1 MHPEIEAHYLAV
13 EWLEPGR
20 ARRVVVS
27 PDPLDIELSPDGVLR
42 LETQIF
48 HDFHPWLGL
57 RLSGQ
62 LRQSSPVFVDTQ
74 GQEHPMLAVDDGASG
89 TWWVQ
94 GDGWDARKNKHLS
107 ELHRTM
113 GRFDVRIGKHCLL
126 IDNLATGLG
135 QAQLEEYLQDFKN
148 DLIWLVLSSGTAT
161 SSRAGASSGGG
172 LPVALMEF
180 ASSAARVGSWP
191 ARILREVLAETP
203 RSRLRPN
210 SASFRQ
216 YARQPDR
223 PRIIGRAS
231 EESADTADNRYLR
244 HMVQVCNRIAFTAKQ
259 ASDQQAERF
268 AELAC
273 LEEKRSVD
281 YGATETRQV
290 NPEMF
295 DRQIAELTEK
305 LDRLAA
311 WSDDDPDEDRD
322 GLQDYRI
329 EITKKYGRRG
339 DEFFYEKPE
348 GRSAYDDKKGIE
360 YNVVRLPKTLGN
372 LVVAAQNFCSV
383 FTLTGRPSIALK
395 KNAKGKPYRHLDF
408 SGVFAVDPDRQAIEA
423 KRRTRTRLE
432 RNGWQHELSR
442 TERAEMQRESHTA
455 TSRAKT
461 YKRLAG
467 EAMKSASEF
476 ASTQAALRQQDV
488 HWHSLG
494 VQPQSTFPMGMRY
507 VLSPDYAAVLKAY
520 TWVRELAERTGIG
533 GESLDELHRISI
545 LHASA
550 VYERWCLVKIIGT
563 LIEDFDFEPS
573 PGWQELVFRAVTGRP
588 DSASLLF
595 NRKGIGISAIL
606 EIQPVL
612 ENGRRPDFR
621 LRFSN
626 SDSGDVGAIVM
637 DAKFRTRWRR
647 GELTDLLAEL
657 VDGKGYG
664 GKRDR
669 VFILQPQAN
678 AVSEPSSPLAWG
690 QHCDYGQEAPT
701 NHRTG
706 SIQLAAG
713 TQGGGAQQNL
723 RRLIAI
729 GLQAVF
735 PQPPSPDEEYNW
747 NSTSC
752 CIRCATKHESVD
764 IKRRQ
769 TRRGRDYWSQNCG
782 NCGMENGRTHCY
794 DCDATLFKNGTD
806 LTYHRTLA
814 EQITNVMCP
823 SCGAYFDKDFLAV
836 AASATE

>member
-1 MHPEIEAHYLAV
+1 MQPEIEAHYLAV

-42 LETQIF
+42 IETQIF

-62 LRQSSPVFVDTQ
+62 LRQSSPVFVDAQ
-74 GQEHPMLAVDDGASG
+74 GQEHPMLAVDDGAGG

-94 GDGWDARKNKHLS
+94 DDGWDARQQKHLS

-113 GRFDVRIGKHCLL
+113 GRFDVRIDDHRLL
-126 IDNLATGLG
+126 IENLASGLG
-135 QAQLEEYLQDFKN
+135 LVQLEEYLQDFKN

-161 SSRAGASSGGG
+161 SSRTTASCRGD
-172 LPVALMEF
+172 LLAALTEF
-180 ASSAARVGSWP
+180 ASSVARVGSRP
-191 ARILREVLAETP
+191 ARILREVSAETH
-203 RSRLRPN
+203 RSRLRP
-210 SASFRQ
+210 SMASFRQ
-216 YARQPDR
+216 HARQPYR
-223 PRIIGRAS
+223 PRLVGRAS
-231 EESADTADNRYLR
+231 EESAETADNRYLR
-244 HMVQVCNRIAFTAKQ
+244 HMVQVCNRIALTVHQ
-259 ASDQQAERF
+259 AAHQQAERL
-268 AELAC
+268 AELARF
-273 LEEKRSVD
+273 EDERSVD
-281 YGATETRQV
+281 YGTTETRQV
-290 NPEMF
+290 NPEIF

-311 WSDDDPDEDRD
+311 WSDSAPDEDRD
-322 GLQDYRI
+322 AFQDYQI
-329 EITKKYGRRG
+329 KITKKYGRRG
-339 DEFFYEKPE
+339 NEFFYEKLE
-348 GRSAYDDKKGIE
+348 GRSEYDDKMGIG
-360 YNVVRLPKTLGN
+360 YNVVRLPETLSK
-372 LVVAAQNFCSV
+372 LVVAAQNFCSI

-395 KNAKGKPYRHLDF
+395 KNANGKSYRHLEF
-408 SGVFAVDPDRQAIEA
+408 SSVFAVNPDRQAIEA
-423 KRRTRTRLE
+423 KQRTRTRLE
-432 RNGWQHELSR
+432 RSGWQHELSR

-455 TSRAKT
+455 ASRSKT
-461 YKRLAG
+461 YKRLAR
-467 EAMKSASEF
+467 EAMKSASEL
-476 ASTQAALRQQDV
+476 ASTQAALRQQDA

-494 VQPQSTFPMGMRY
+494 VLPQSTFPMGMRY

-520 TWVRELAERTGIG
+520 TRVRELTERGGIG
-533 GESLDELHRISI
+533 GESIDELHRISI

-573 PGWQELVFRAVTGRP
+573 PGWQELVIRAVTGRP

-595 NRKGIGISAIL
+595 NRKDIGISATL

-621 LRFSN
+621 LRFKT

-647 GELTDLLAEL
+647 GELADLLIEL
-657 VDGKGYG
+657 VDVKRYG

-669 VFILQPQAN
+669 VFILQPESN

-713 TQGGGAQQNL
+713 VQGGGAQQNL
-723 RRLIAI
+723 RRLIAME
-729 GLQAVF
+729 LQAVF

-747 NSTSC
+747 NSMSC
-752 CIRCATKHESVD
+752 CIRCGTKHESVD
-764 IKRRQ
+764 IKQRQ
-769 TRRGRDYWSQNCG
+769 TRRGRDYWSQNCR
-782 NCGMENGRTHCY
+782 NCGMETVRTHCY

-823 SCGAYFDKDFLAV
+823 SCGAYFDKEFLAV
-836 AASATE
+836 SALATG